1 MSGAGESKHTEE
13 SAAASVAAQNKNP
26 TLEDYGKALDILE
39 RIFYLLHDLDY
50 PKRGSD
56 FKSNQKEI
64 KKLVLKLYNSN
75 LPLKK
80 GNIATFKKEVI
91 TPGGRGSRYKDIWA
105 IVGPKKENPFKRQ
118 ADGSY
123 GIGED
128 SLFSVNSENPE
139 DITQNMP
146 TGGGGVGDGND
157 YGPSRFNAYG
167 EAVKHIKDE
176 VINFMEEL
184 PGGRNFL
191 IENPG
196 GKIYDWWWW
205 DYKTM
210 KSYNSRELREWLRAR
225 NKAALNTA
233 LARPKKSTAPEGA
246 SMLKGL
252 KGATHL
258 EKRVMEY
265 LGGRRKARKKSRRK
279 KRKSKKGGKRR
290 KRRKTR
296 KRRKSKKR
304 RR

>member
-1 MSGAGESKHTEE
+1 MSGENKHTEE
-13 SAAASVAAQNKNP
+13 PSTAFVATQNKNP

-50 PKRGSD
+50 PRRGSD

-64 KKLVLKLYNSN
+64 KKLVLELYKSN

-80 GNIATFKKEVI
+80 GNIATFKKIVI

-105 IVGPKKENPFKRQ
+105 IVGDKKENPMNLQ

-146 TGGGGVGDGND
+146 TGGGGTGDGND

-167 EAVKHIKDE
+167 EAVQHIKDE

-210 KSYNSRELREWLRAR
+210 KSYSELREWLRAR

-233 LARPKKSTAPEGA
+233 LARPKKSKRPEGA
-246 SMLKGL
+246 SMIPRLEGSK
-252 KGATHL
+252 HL
-258 EKRVMEY
+258 EQRIAGF
-265 LGGRRKARKKSRRK
+265 LGGRRKTRK
-279 KRKSKKGGKRR
+279 KRKK
-290 KRRKTR
+290 RKT
-296 KRRKSKKR
+296 RRKSKKR
-304 RR
+304 RRKRKKRKSKKRRR